1 MQECTQ
7 KKPDSQTQVLTKLK
21 LLRNDKR
28 VRATKMMPCID
39 FNKDRHSRLASLTSK
54 QEGDAMVDRT
64 MPNCETSALAF
75 AHWQQSANEKA
86 YAAKL
91 ITKAMYEF
99 ARDEI
104 HKKIASFAPD
114 KVAEARYNFE

>member
-1 MQECTQ
+1 MQECTR
-7 KKPDSQTQVLTKLK
+7 KKSGRQRRVLTKAK

-28 VRATKMMPCID
+28 VRATKIMPCID
-39 FNKDRHSRLASLTSK
+39 FNRVKHGRLASLLSK

-64 MPNCETSALAF
+64 MPNCETNDLAF
-75 AHWQQSANEKA
+75 AHWQQHANEKA
-86 YAAKL
+86 YAAKM